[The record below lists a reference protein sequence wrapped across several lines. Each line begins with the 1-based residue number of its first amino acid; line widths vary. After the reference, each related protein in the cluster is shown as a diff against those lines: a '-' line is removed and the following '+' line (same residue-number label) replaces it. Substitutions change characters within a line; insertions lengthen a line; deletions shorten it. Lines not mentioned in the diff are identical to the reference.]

1 MTTLTQLD
9 WQPVILLKVVQRP
22 FGAFG
27 QLSLQRAYLAYHIG
41 RLLYADWTLEA
52 AERVEPLVFPTGWI
66 FPEQP
71 PLPFRLQGRIGK
83 RIPAGTWVLP
93 YSDSLYSLYADSSA
107 ALTAIVHQIDQR
119 PTDPLT
125 LAILLRIADL
135 L

>member
-1 MTTLTQLD
+1 MTAFTHLD
-9 WQPVILLKVVQRP
+9 WQPVILLKVFQRP
-22 FGAFG
+22 FEEFG

-66 FPEQP
+66 FPDRP
-71 PLPFRLQGRIGK
+71 ALPFRLQGRSRK

-93 YSDSLYSLYADSSA
+93 YSDRLYTLYTAGIS
-107 ALTAIVHQIDQR
+107 ALTTIVQQIDQR

-125 LAILLRIADL
+125 LAILLRLSEL

>member
-1 MTTLTQLD
+1 MTAFTHLD
-9 WQPVILLKVVQRP
+9 WQPVILLKVFQRP
-22 FGAFG
+22 FEEFG

-66 FPEQP
+66 FPD
-71 PLPFRLQGRIGK
+71 R
-83 RIPAGTWVLP
+83 WVLP
-93 YSDSLYSLYADSSA
+93 YSDRLYTLYTAGIS
-107 ALTAIVHQIDQR
+107 ALTTIVQQIDQR

-125 LAILLRIADL
+125 LAILLRLSEL